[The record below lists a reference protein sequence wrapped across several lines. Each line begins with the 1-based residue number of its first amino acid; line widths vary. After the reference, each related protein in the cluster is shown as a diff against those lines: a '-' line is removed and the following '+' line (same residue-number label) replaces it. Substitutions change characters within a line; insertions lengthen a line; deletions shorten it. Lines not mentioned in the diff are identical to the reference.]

1 MDCKT
6 CLNVSDSDCSE
17 TNSVDGI
24 GKENS
29 IVISKEKP
37 KYTYRELITLAL
49 ADRTC
54 LTLSNI
60 YSWIW

>member
-1 MDCKT
+1 MSILVD
-6 CLNVSDSDCSE
+6 SDSSE
-17 TNSVDGI
+17 TNSVDE
-24 GKENS
+24 KENS

-60 YSWIW
+60 YAWIW

>member
-1 MDCKT
+1 MD
-6 CLNVSDSDCSE
+6 
-17 TNSVDGI
+17 

>member
-1 MDCKT
+1 M
-6 CLNVSDSDCSE
+6 E
-17 TNSVDGI
+17 
-24 GKENS
+24 KENLTGS
-29 IVISKEKP
+29 NEKP

-49 ADRTC
+49 MDKTS

>member
-1 MDCKT
+1 MKYLVLGLSSPPT
-6 CLNVSDSDCSE
+6 EELGRLE
-17 TNSVDGI
+17 
-24 GKENS
+24 KENLTGS
-29 IVISKEKP
+29 NEKP

-49 ADRTC
+49 MDKTS

>member
-1 MDCKT
+1 MT
-6 CLNVSDSDCSE
+6 SFTQGLILILGTMSTE
-17 TNSVDGI
+17 I
-24 GKENS
+24 GCDEKEN
-29 IVISKEKP
+29 IISNEKP

-49 ADRTC
+49 ADRTE